1 MLFKRDKKLCEVYEE
16 GALRYTPVS
25 NWFSKFRSDNFDVN
39 DTPCSVRPV
48 EDETKMSIEVNEDE
62 QQTTREIAT
71 RLNFSNFSIVRDRVK
86 WLGVFIVVKKGK
98 KLLSKQSI
106 FRRRE
111 QLRLFHPRK
120 DGSGVGK
127 KMGFRCSDTEQAAE
141 NLSSSRC
148 GGSQAVCS
156 NTRPAPPSLHE
167 NDDFWA
173 KISRR
178 GRAR

>member
-1 MLFKRDKKLCEVYEE
+1 MRMLFKRDKKLCEVYEE

-86 WLGVFIVVKKGK
+86 
-98 KLLSKQSI
+98 
-106 FRRRE
+106 
-111 QLRLFHPRK
+111 
-120 DGSGVGK
+120 
-127 KMGFRCSDTEQAAE
+127 
-141 NLSSSRC
+141 
-148 GGSQAVCS
+148 
-156 NTRPAPPSLHE
+156 
-167 NDDFWA
+167 
-173 KISRR
+173 
-178 GRAR
+178 